1 MLRYPWLAT
10 FEPQFNWASAII
22 SEKALPV
29 VIQSINPQ
37 IPSKEAIIA
46 KTQTEEPRIQ
56 AMTSTELAIKAHQY
70 TQKAT
75 VPTDYQEFDKIFS
88 EEESKRYPPKRAWDH
103 AIEFKKD
110 APEAVDCK
118 VYPMNRI
125 EDQAVQEFI
134 KNELEKGY
142 ICISKSPYTSSFFF
156 IKKKDNKL
164 RLVQDYRRINAL
176 TIRNQYPLPL
186 ISDLIQDLSNAHI
199 YTKLDVR
206 WGYNNVRI
214 RKGNKHKAAFKT
226 CYGLFE
232 PTVMYFGLTN
242 SPATFQTMMNYIYR
256 DIILKHEPLG
266 TTIRVYMDDIS
277 IATRTNLADH
287 KAAVHDVLQVA
298 QTHDLYFKPEKCT
311 FHAPSMDYLRVI
323 LEKGV
328 TRMDPA
334 KIVGV
339 DMWPVPKNATEVQ
352 KILGFL
358 NFYHPFIK
366 GFTQIARPLH
376 RLTRKDQEWYWGQEE
391 QEAFDTLKGRVT
403 AEPVLAHANLNDQF
417 ELEVNALGYA
427 VGAVLLQHKEDNKKH
442 PIGYYW
448 ATLNKAQ

>member
-1 MLRYPWLAT
+1 MH
-10 FEPQFNWASAII
+10 
-22 SEKALPV
+22 
-29 VIQSINPQ
+29 
-37 IPSKEAIIA
+37 
-46 KTQTEEPRIQ
+46 
-56 AMTSTELAIKAHQY
+56 TSTQSLTSNGDTTTCRFEKEMKAKPLSKHDMDFSNLPSWTLA
-70 TQKAT
+70 
-75 VPTDYQEFDKIFS
+75 
-88 EEESKRYPPKRAWDH
+88 
-103 AIEFKKD
+103 
-110 APEAVDCK
+110 
-118 VYPMNRI
+118 
-125 EDQAVQEFI
+125 
-134 KNELEKGY
+134 
-142 ICISKSPYTSSFFF
+142 SP
-156 IKKKDNKL
+156 
-164 RLVQDYRRINAL
+164 
-176 TIRNQYPLPL
+176 
-186 ISDLIQDLSNAHI
+186 
-199 YTKLDVR
+199 
-206 WGYNNVRI
+206 
-214 RKGNKHKAAFKT
+214 
-226 CYGLFE
+226 
-232 PTVMYFGLTN
+232 
-242 SPATFQTMMNYIYR
+242 TFQTMMNYIYR